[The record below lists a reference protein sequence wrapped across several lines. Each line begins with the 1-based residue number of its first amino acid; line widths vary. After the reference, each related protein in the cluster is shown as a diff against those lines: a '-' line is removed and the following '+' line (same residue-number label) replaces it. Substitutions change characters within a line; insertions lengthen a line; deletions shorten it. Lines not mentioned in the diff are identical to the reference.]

1 MPLSHLLLALSVVF
15 IWGTNFVVIK
25 WALADFPPFLF
36 AALRFLLSV
45 LPWVLLFRRPA
56 VPWSRLAAFG
66 VLLGV
71 GQFGVLYWAMQ
82 RDITPGMASLLV
94 QSQVFFTILMS
105 MAFTGERMRLWQ
117 ALALVLAVA
126 GYAVVAWY
134 SVADPGA
141 AITLLGVGLVLLAG
155 LSWACANMV
164 ARTAGRVNM
173 VGFIAWSS
181 LFAVPPIVLI
191 SLLAEGPAAIAQAVT
206 HASPAAWAAV
216 LWQAVGNTVFGFGAW
231 NWLLARHPAT
241 TVAPMALLVPVF
253 GMLASTL
260 LLDESLPG
268 WKLFAAALVLGGL
281 ALNLYAG
288 RLDAAARMA
297 RAGR

>member
-181 LFAVPPIVLI
+181 LFAVPP
-191 SLLAEGPAAIAQAVT
+191 SCSSAFWPRGLLP
-206 HASPAAWAAV
+206 SP
-216 LWQAVGNTVFGFGAW
+216 
-231 NWLLARHPAT
+231 RP
-241 TVAPMALLVPVF
+241 
-253 GMLASTL
+253 
-260 LLDESLPG
+260 
-268 WKLFAAALVLGGL
+268 
-281 ALNLYAG
+281 
-288 RLDAAARMA
+288 
-297 RAGR
+297 

>member
-1 MPLSHLLLALSVVF
+1 M
-15 IWGTNFVVIK
+15 
-25 WALADFPPFLF
+25 
-36 AALRFLLSV
+36 
-45 LPWVLLFRRPA
+45 
-56 VPWSRLAAFG
+56 
-66 VLLGV
+66 

-181 LFAVPPIVLI
+181 LFAVPP
-191 SLLAEGPAAIAQAVT
+191 SCSSAFWPRGLLP
-206 HASPAAWAAV
+206 SP
-216 LWQAVGNTVFGFGAW
+216 
-231 NWLLARHPAT
+231 RP
-241 TVAPMALLVPVF
+241 
-253 GMLASTL
+253 
-260 LLDESLPG
+260 
-268 WKLFAAALVLGGL
+268 
-281 ALNLYAG
+281 
-288 RLDAAARMA
+288 
-297 RAGR
+297 

>member
-117 ALALVLAVA
+117 ALALALAVA

-155 LSWACANMV
+155 DEPHHV
-164 ARTAGRVNM
+164 DPPRRARHHVGAGPAQSGEQHQAHAQQGDGRAGIGN
-173 VGFIAWSS
+173 
-181 LFAVPPIVLI
+181 AVP
-191 SLLAEGPAAIAQAVT
+191 GHHCIAGHRQ
-206 HASPAAWAAV
+206 
-216 LWQAVGNTVFGFGAW
+216 
-231 NWLLARHPAT
+231 R
-241 TVAPMALLVPVF
+241 
-253 GMLASTL
+253 
-260 LLDESLPG
+260 
-268 WKLFAAALVLGGL
+268 
-281 ALNLYAG
+281 
-288 RLDAAARMA
+288 
-297 RAGR
+297 